1 MNWRRL
7 SESFLGIAVA
17 GAIVTSGVTAKGD
30 EAFKE
35 AMRKARDSLQ
45 PMLVDLVNGDYEAV
59 VNDVG
64 PIIEHAARLPE
75 MIPDSAKPNEGDFLA
90 YSHNLQENAKIL
102 KSLLETVV
110 RGEDEAAK
118 QAGLKTEYL
127 SVVAATHFG
136 GMVNM
141 CVACHS
147 RFRIPIEK

>member
-7 SESFLGIAVA
+7 SESLLGIVVA
-17 GAIVTSGVTAKGD
+17 GTIVTSGVTAKGD
-30 EAFKE
+30 EAFKQ
-35 AMRKARDSLQ
+35 AMRKARDSLT
-45 PMLVDLVNGDYEAV
+45 PMLVDLVNGDYESV
-59 VNDVG
+59 VKDVD
-64 PIIEHAARLPE
+64 PILEHSARLPE
-75 MIPDSAKPNEGDFLA
+75 MIPDQAKGNESDFLA

-102 KSLLETVV
+102 KSLLEAVV